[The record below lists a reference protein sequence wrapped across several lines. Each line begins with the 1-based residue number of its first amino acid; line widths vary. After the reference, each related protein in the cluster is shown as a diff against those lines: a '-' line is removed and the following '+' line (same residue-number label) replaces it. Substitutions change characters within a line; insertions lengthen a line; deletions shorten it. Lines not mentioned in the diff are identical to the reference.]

1 MNFDFKRMLKIERN
15 LSVKEKQYR
24 LYAGV
29 AMILI
34 SVFTASIALLVFGVF
49 CVFEFYLSWC
59 PVCSALNRN
68 TCENP

>member
-1 MNFDFKRMLKIERN
+1 
-15 LSVKEKQYR
+15 

-49 CVFEFYLSWC
+49 CIFEFYLSWC